1 MCIFSQAY
9 APLLSRSPTPLMPFP
24 VKRELDSPFTPFF
37 DPKDDRIQPLVTEHE
52 ELTVRERLGIAA
64 CLSLLRMQKDGLVDG
79 KHLDAQ
85 EKVQAFLLHLAVLK
99 HCTLLERQHWVGSQR
114 CHSRPKDFEF
124 LRQVIEMSWALLE
137 KDEWM
142 AKLNVADENWDLYD
156 AIDGSLFHFILET
169 LRTSKWLPSPIIQSW
184 QHLWL
189 IFRSGAD
196 QSFSEHL
203 PELTHPE
210 DEALPRDSDGLQVS
224 ALPFSHPVLNDFLQ
238 DIKLKESQG
247 IQDKS
252 PNPVFEDLHHWHNTK
267 LLLPTRKIERLGFF
281 AMKRRQTLLASIVA
295 YSASLTNARGKLID
309 PEIIVVKK
317 DATTSD
323 SKNKKAM
330 ANNGKANKGK
340 ENKNKP
346 QSKKPGRQGNRP
358 GGKESA
364 LRAVEELRKQKDSAK
379 QDNTTALWNKTCREL
394 EKEHSLLARY
404 LKALV
409 FLTERPKDGTT
420 ALGYE
425 VHLYLC
431 HVLAKLWAKARPDA
445 RSESKN
451 EQTTSNYEIYH
462 ANPQKHRIVLDCAY
476 LEMASRNTSCQSLQD
491 SESNSAEIGCLQGSE
506 SSSTKVNQLS

>member
-1 MCIFSQAY
+1 MCIFFQAY
-9 APLLSRSPTPLMPFP
+9 APLLSRSPMPLRPLP
-24 VKRELDSPFTPFF
+24 VKKEFDSPFLPLF
-37 DPKDDRIQPLVTEHE
+37 DSKDDRVQPLVTEQQD
-52 ELTVRERLGIAA
+52 LTVRERLGIAA
-64 CLSLLRMQKDGLVDG
+64 CLSLLRMQKDDSIDG
-79 KHLDAQ
+79 KHLEIQ

-114 CHSRPKDFEF
+114 CHSHPEDSEF

-142 AKLNVADENWDLYD
+142 TKLKMADENWDLFD
-156 AIDGSLFHFILET
+156 AIDGSLFHFVLEV
-169 LRTSKWLPSPIIQSW
+169 LRTSKWLPDSIVQSW
-184 QHLWL
+184 RHLWSV
-189 IFRSGAD
+189 FRSGTD
-196 QSFSEHL
+196 ETFSEHL
-203 PELTHPE
+203 PELQHLE
-210 DEALPRDSDGLQVS
+210 DEPFMRDSNGVQIS

-252 PNPVFEDLHHWHNTK
+252 SKAVFEDLHHWHNTK
-267 LLLPTRKIERLGFF
+267 PLLPTRKIERLGFF

-317 DATTSD
+317 DAATNNA
-323 SKNKKAM
+323 KNKKAI
-330 ANNGKANKGK
+330 ANTEKENKGK
-340 ENKNKP
+340 ENKKT
-346 QSKKPGRQGNRP
+346 QSEKPGRQGNKP

-364 LRAVEELRKQKDSAK
+364 LRAAEELRLQKDSTK
-379 QDNTTALWNKTCREL
+379 RDGTTALWNKRCREL

-409 FLTERPKDGTT
+409 FLTERTKDDNT

-431 HVLAKLWAKARPDA
+431 HILAQLWAKARPEA
-445 RSESKN
+445 RSESK
-451 EQTTSNYEIYH
+451 Q
-462 ANPQKHRIVLDCAY
+462 
-476 LEMASRNTSCQSLQD
+476 
-491 SESNSAEIGCLQGSE
+491 
-506 SSSTKVNQLS
+506 